1 MTNLPPPDP
10 QSPQREPLGFDEFIG
25 IFIAFTTIGAILL
38 WSSQSNQQITSILS
52 PSPSPSAQPPLT
64 PSSEEATISPS
75 PALSPLPTVVPTESP
90 EVLTPAPLIPR
101 ILPQIP
107 AAIVPSTTTPATPIP
122 TPTPSATASPGQPI
136 KFVDV
141 PDGYW
146 ARPFIDG
153 LSARGIVNGFAGD
166 YFRPEQPVTRAQ
178 FAALLQDAFDQ
189 SSGQTTTPF
198 NDVPSDFWA
207 VKAIDRATKS
217 GFLKGYPGNVF
228 QPEQKIPRAQILVA
242 LATGL
247 NITTNSTPTQ
257 TLQIYQDAAEIPNY
271 ATEKVAA
278 ATEAGLVVNQN
289 PQLLEPNRDA
299 TRAEVSAIIY
309 QALVRAGKA
318 EPIESKYVV
327 RGNP

>member
-1 MTNLPPPDP
+1 MTNSPPPDP

-64 PSSEEATISPS
+64 PSSEQATISPS

-90 EVLTPAPLIPR
+90 DVLTPAPSRLQ
-101 ILPQIP
+101 ILPRIP

-146 ARPFIDG
+146 ARPFIDA
-153 LSARGIVNGFAGD
+153 LSARGVVNGFAGD
-166 YFRPEQPVTRAQ
+166 YFRPDQPVTRAQ

-207 VKAIDRATKS
+207 VKAIDRATTT

-247 NITTNSTPTQ
+247 NLTTNSTPTQ
-257 TLQIYQDAAEIPNY
+257 TLQIYQDAAQIPNY

-289 PQLLEPNRDA
+289 TQLLEPNRDA

-318 EPIESKYVV
+318 ERIESEYVI

>member
-1 MTNLPPPDP
+1 MTNSPPPDP

-38 WSSQSNQQITSILS
+38 WSSQSNRQITSILS
-52 PSPSPSAQPPLT
+52 PSPSPSTQPPLT

-75 PALSPLPTVVPTESP
+75 PALSPPPTVVPTESP

-101 ILPQIP
+101 ILPRIP
-107 AAIVPSTTTPATPIP
+107 AVIVPSTTTPATPIP
-122 TPTPSATASPGQPI
+122 TPTPSATASPGEPI

-146 ARPFIDG
+146 ARPFIDA
-153 LSARGIVNGFAGD
+153 LSARGIVNGFAGE
-166 YFRPEQPVTRAQ
+166 YFRPDQTVTRAE
-178 FAALLQDAFDQ
+178 FAAVLQDAFDQ
-189 SSGQTTTPF
+189 GPGQTTTPF

-207 VKAIDRATKS
+207 IKAIDRATTT
-217 GFLKGYPGNVF
+217 GFLKGYPENVF
-228 QPEQKIPRAQILVA
+228 RPEQRIPRAQILVA

-247 NITTNSTPTQ
+247 NLTTNSTPTQ

-327 RGNP
+327 RDNP